1 MIHNDTYRKVYFQ
14 EPIVDVLFLNGRK
27 TARWRRGVIQAMEA
41 VVCHQEAFER
51 REGHLFYWR
60 YAFAALK
67 EDGTVEAWGD
77 SSYGGSG
84 VPSGL
89 SGVKAIYSTYMPLLP

>member
-1 MIHNDTYRKVYFQ
+1 MPSNLSGVKAIYSTY
-14 EPIVDVLFLNGRK
+14 
-27 TARWRRGVIQAMEA
+27 
-41 VVCHQEAFER
+41 
-51 REGHLFYWR
+51 

-77 SSYGGSG
+77 SVYGGSGVPSNLSGKAIYSTERAFAALKEDGTVEAWGSSSYGGSG

-89 SGVKAIYSTYMPLLP
+89 ERREGHLFYC